1 MTTNQYCNCNP
12 PQPVVCRQVK
22 TQGQN
27 FGKYYIAC
35 VVGKV
40 DQGGCGLF
48 KFVPPPANA
57 PPTTPFAPFTIST
70 APPPVS
76 MYQQPQS
83 SNPVTTAPPT
93 QSTTKATNV
102 VDFGNQ
108 DHTNALAAI
117 ESRLGQTY
125 LLAELAALLRK
136 QNGVIDE
143 LTSKVDRL
151 ATVIQVQED
160 RLSTANQ
167 MEQQ

>member
-1 MTTNQYCNCNP
+1 MTTAQYCNCNP
-12 PQPVVCRQVK
+12 PQPVVCRVTQ
-22 TQGQN
+22 TQGKN
-27 FGKYYIAC
+27 FGKWYIAC

-40 DQGGCGLF
+40 ERGGCGLF
-48 KFVPPPANA
+48 KFVDPPANA
-57 PPTTPFAPFTIST
+57 PPTTPFAPFTM
-70 APPPVS
+70 APLQAPT
-76 MYQQPQS
+76 YQQSLQQS
-83 SNPVTTAPPT
+83 TPATTAPPT
-93 QSTTKATNV
+93 QSTKALNV

-125 LLAELAALLRK
+125 LLAEVAALLRK
-136 QNGVIDE
+136 QNGIIDE